1 MVPVCGVSTG
11 LDLETTLE
19 ESFVMRATSIRIGLA
34 AAFAVGALAI
44 AGAASAST
52 LLADFNNH
60 TVPAPGDI
68 YGSWSS
74 GTLTSGATS
83 YNVQAS
89 NGFGGQ
95 WNDMDPNVD
104 ITGETH
110 FELEVTV
117 NVADEVTGLGIVFSM
132 VDEDGTE
139 WLYVINTVDNS
150 WFGLLPG
157 STYKLTVPVGGAT
170 SLVNPGTAGGLDF
183 SNLTGFHLQVD
194 TGGDLDPYDI
204 SFENF
209 RAFVPG
215 ADLEG
220 DLDGD
225 GFVGIA
231 DLNLVLGDWNKNVPP
246 ADVRADPSGD
256 NFVGIADLNTVLGNW
271 NAGTPPTAGAA
282 VPEPASL
289 AMLALGGLAATRR
302 RN

>member
-1 MVPVCGVSTG
+1 
-11 LDLETTLE
+11 
-19 ESFVMRATSIRIGLA
+19 MRATSIGNVLA
-34 AAFAVGALAI
+34 AAIAFGALA
-44 AGAASAST
+44 GPGVASGST

-60 TVPAPGDI
+60 PIPAAGDV
-68 YGSWSS
+68 YGTWPS

-117 NVADEVTGLGIVFSM
+117 NLADEVTGLGVVMAM

-139 WLYVINTVDNS
+139 WQYIINTVDNS

-157 STYKLTVPVGGAT
+157 NTYLLTVPVGGAT
-170 SLVNPGTAGGLDF
+170 GLVNPGTVGGLDF
-183 SNLTGFHLQVD
+183 GNLTGFHIQVD
-194 TGGDLDPYDI
+194 TGGDLDPYDV

-231 DLNLVLGDWNKNVPP
+231 DLNLVLGDWNKSVPP
-246 ADVRADPSGD
+246 ADARADPSGD
-256 NFVGIADLNTVLGNW
+256 NFVGIADLNFVLGNW
-271 NAGTPPTAGAA
+271 NAGTPPAAAGAA
-282 VPEPASL
+282 VPEPAG
-289 AMLALGGLAATRR
+289 LALLGVGGLALVRR